1 MKMKKILV
9 IGAGRSAVTLIKYLL
24 DNAKVNN
31 WFVRVADFSLE
42 LAEEAVHNHDYGKA
56 IFFNVTDKNQR
67 ESEIYN
73 ADIVISMLPAT
84 LHIPVAKDCIQFKTN
99 LVTASYV
106 SEEIAALDEKAKNA
120 GILLLNEIGLDPG
133 IDHMSAMHLI
143 DEIKDNGGEITSFK
157 SYCGGLVHPDFD
169 NNPWDYKFT
178 WNPRNVVLAGQ
189 GNAKFLEN
197 GKEKTIAYSDLFT
210 KTEQITILEAGA
222 FEGYANRNSLS
233 YKKEY
238 GLENISTLFRGTL
251 RKIGYCNAWNIFVQ
265 LGMTDDSY
273 KLENSENIR
282 NRELVNKLL
291 PYDDELSVE
300 EKLCKKF
307 NIRIDGM
314 IFKKLE
320 WLDLFSDKKVGMK
333 DASPAQMLQEILE
346 KKWKLGVVDK
356 DMIVMQH
363 QFEYLQNGN
372 KKKLNSSLI
381 VFGEDPRYTAMA
393 KTVGLPVA
401 VATKLIL
408 NGAIQSTGVK
418 IPTVKDIY
426 VPVLEELKE
435 HGINF
440 LEEELNV

>member
-1 MKMKKILV
+1 MKKILV

-24 DNAKVNN
+24 DNAQENN
-31 WFVRVADFSLE
+31 WVVTVADFSVDLAKQAVRNLE
-42 LAEEAVHNHDYGKA
+42 YAEA
-56 IFFNVTDKNQR
+56 IFFDVTDEKQR
-67 ESEIYN
+67 ESEISN
-73 ADIVISMLPAT
+73 ANIVISMLPAA
-84 LHIPVAKDCIQFKTN
+84 LHITVAKDCVQFKTN

-106 SEEIAALDEKAKNA
+106 SEEIAALDEKAKA
-120 GILLLNEIGLDPG
+120 SGIILLNEIGLDPG
-133 IDHMSAMHLI
+133 IDHMSAMSVI

-169 NNPWDYKFT
+169 NNPWNYKFT

-197 GKEKTIAYSDLFT
+197 GAEKTIVYSDLFT
-210 KTEQITILEAGA
+210 TTEQMTILEVGV
-222 FEGYANRNSLS
+222 FEGYANRDSLS

-273 KLENSENIR
+273 KLENSKNIS
-282 NRELVNKLL
+282 NRDFVNMFLSNVN
-291 PYDDELSVE
+291 ELSSE
-300 EKLCKKF
+300 EILCKQFK
-307 NIRIDGM
+307 ITTDGI

-320 WLDLFSDKKVGMK
+320 WLGLFSDEKIGMK
-333 DASPAQMLQEILE
+333 DASPAQILQEILE
-346 KKWKLGVVDK
+346 KKWTLDFEDK

-363 QFEYLQNGN
+363 QFEYLQNGEQ
-372 KKKLNSSLI
+372 KKLNSSLV

-401 VATKLIL
+401 IATKLIL
-408 NGAIQSTGVK
+408 NGEIKSKGVK
-418 IPTVKDIY
+418 IPTTKDIY
-426 VPVLEELKE
+426 IPVLKELEEN
-435 HGINF
+435 GINF
-440 LEEELNV
+440 IEELV